1 VRSSGDYREQ
11 LIRQLQG
18 AYSGELA
25 AGHAYRGHWRSVRDA
40 RQRERIQIIENEEW
54 HHRQLVGELLRELD
68 AGPNRLREIIFWLIG
83 KSIAAFCFVGG
94 WFIPMYGAG
103 RLERGNIVEYEEAA
117 AYAFLCGHPEMID
130 CLLTMAEVEW
140 EHESYFRNI
149 MAGHWMLR
157 WIPVWSAP
165 PPKESIRSK
174 HAAFE
179 ATRRA
184 VA

>member
-1 VRSSGDYREQ
+1 MPPAEEYRER

-18 AYSGELA
+18 ACSGELA
-25 AGHAYRGHWRSVRDA
+25 AGHAYRGHWRSVRDES
-40 RQRERIQIIENEEW
+40 QRERIRIIESEEW
-54 HHRQLVGELLRELD
+54 HHRELVRQLLRHLGARPD
-68 AGPNRLREIIFWLIG
+68 RLREIIFWIIG

-117 AYAFLCGHPEMID
+117 AYAFLCGHAEMID

-140 EHESYFRNI
+140 EHEQYFRNI
-149 MAGHWMLR
+149 VADHWLLR
-157 WIPVWSAP
+157 WIPMWDAP
-165 PPKESIRSK
+165 PSRESIRSK

-179 ATRRA
+179 ATQRE